1 MNGDYKF
8 DLYFAK
14 NMDDKDVLG
23 VYKSRFDIK
32 ENQIYMDGNSLGLSS
47 IDAKEALNEAYD
59 VWKNEGI
66 QIWGTENGKYFKYS
80 KTIAAQI
87 APLINSDI
95 EEIAVMGSIT
105 TNIHQA
111 LSTFY
116 KPDSSRYK
124 IVVDELNFPTDIYA
138 VKSIIALKGM
148 NEEDVLVKVKSEDGR
163 TISEEAVI
171 EAMSDDVALM
181 LLPSVLYRSSQL
193 FDMKRITKAAHEKGI
208 LIGWDLAH
216 SIGAVPHDFKSIE
229 PDFAVWCSY
238 KYLNGGPG
246 ANAGMY
252 INKKHFG
259 ISTGLKGWFGNKD
272 SSQFAMDHNFDQ
284 DPTAEGLLQGTP
296 NIFSMA
302 PLLGALKHF
311 NEAGIHALRKKSLA
325 LTGYMMFLIDERL
338 SEYGFAIGNPREDD
352 RRGGHV
358 ALEHDEA
365 YRISLALRD
374 LGVIPDYREPNVI
387 RLAPVPLYIGFEE
400 TYRVIE
406 IIEKIMQEKIY
417 EAYSLDRVTVL

>member
-1 MNGDYKF
+1 MNNSHGN
-8 DLYFAK
+8 DLKHAIK
-14 NMDDKDVLG
+14 MDENDVLRI
-23 VYKSRFDIK
+23 YKSRFDTK
-32 ENQIYMDGNSLGLSS
+32 KNQIYMDGNSLGLSS
-47 IDAKEALNEAYD
+47 IDAKESLDDAYE

-80 KTIAAQI
+80 ETIAQQI
-87 APLINSDI
+87 APMINADVD
-95 EEIAVMGSIT
+95 EIAVMGSIT

-111 LSTFY
+111 LATFY
-116 KPDSSRYK
+116 KPDASKYK
-124 IVVDELNFPTDIYA
+124 IIVDELNFPTDLYA

-148 NEEDVLVKVKSEDGR
+148 VEEDVLVIIKSEDGR
-163 TISEEAVI
+163 TISKEAVI
-171 EAMSDDVALM
+171 EAMSGEVALI

-193 FDMKRITKAAHEKGI
+193 FDMETITKAAHERGI

-216 SIGAVPHDFKSIE
+216 SIGAVPHDFKSID

-246 ANAGMY
+246 ATAGMY
-252 INKKHFG
+252 INKRHFG
-259 ISTGLKGWFGNKD
+259 VSSGLKGWFGNKD

-284 DPTAEGLLQGTP
+284 DLTAGGFLQGTP

-302 PLLGALKHF
+302 PLNGALKHF
-311 NEAGIHALRKKSLA
+311 NEVGMEALRKKSLG
-325 LTGYMMFLIDERL
+325 LTQYMMDLIDEKL
-338 SEYGFAIGNPREDD
+338 SKFGFEIGNPREDD

-387 RLAPVPLYIGFEE
+387 RLAPVPLYIGYED

-406 IIEKIMQEKIY
+406 IIEKIMREKRY
-417 EAYSLDRVTVL
+417 ETYTSDRVMVL